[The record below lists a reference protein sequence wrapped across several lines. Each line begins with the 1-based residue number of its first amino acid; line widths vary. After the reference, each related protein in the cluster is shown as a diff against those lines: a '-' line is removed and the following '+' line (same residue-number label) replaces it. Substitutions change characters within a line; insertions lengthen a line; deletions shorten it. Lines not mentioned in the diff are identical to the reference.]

1 MNGASRL
8 SKKNIYNLLN
18 AAPKNLSAITAPN
31 RSALTYEALIK
42 HVDRIGGQLA
52 GQGLTNSDRVAIV
65 LPNGPEMATAFLAV
79 SSFMSAAPLNP
90 AYKQSEYEFY
100 LEDLKPKLVMIEEG
114 SSNTVRQAAL
124 KLSIPVAEIKV
135 SKNAAAGEFSLFDT
149 CLLYTSPSPRD

>member
-79 SSFMSAAPLNP
+79 SSFMS
-90 AYKQSEYEFY
+90 
-100 LEDLKPKLVMIEEG
+100 
-114 SSNTVRQAAL
+114 
-124 KLSIPVAEIKV
+124 LSLIHI
-135 SKNAAAGEFSLFDT
+135 
-149 CLLYTSPSPRD
+149 